1 MLVGFKEDGEG
12 KMRMESGGL
21 IDAGNRPDHISTI
34 GRAKAGGRTNN
45 AKTMQDQSENKPFRL
60 GERIFKALL
69 SLTLNLVVGQAT
81 SGRAFLFSHAINI
94 VEGLKENRHLITG
107 LHTVADVFCSDC
119 GETLGWKYERAYDE
133 SQKYKEGKVVLENFK
148 IVKENW

>member
-1 MLVGFKEDGEG
+1 MADLVGN
-12 KMRMESGGL
+12 RMYSCYKC
-21 IDAGNRPDHISTI
+21 R
-34 GRAKAGGRTNN
+34 
-45 AKTMQDQSENKPFRL
+45 
-60 GERIFKALL
+60 
-69 SLTLNLVVGQAT
+69 NLVSRHDDIVSKGFQAT

-94 VEGLKENRHLITG
+94 VEGPKENRHLITG